1 MVQRGAAS
9 TKSRA
14 CWLCGA
20 PALDAQRICWQ
31 CGAELSAEAY
41 AANAQNAQYAPYD
54 EQGFLPAPQTP
65 GPTADGRE
73 LPPVWA
79 DEAPSRDRRASF
91 PPVVSA
97 VINVLFAAGFG
108 ILGALIGGG
117 IWYIVV
123 TTIHFELG
131 FFAVL
136 MGYLIGRG
144 IVLGSTM
151 HGFPPALL
159 AAGFTFS
166 AYAFSMVLIYRQ
178 GVAFNLVDVPS
189 VLATFLVAMALP
201 MLRAPHET

>member
-1 MVQRGAAS
+1 VVVRRGAAS

-20 PALDAQRICWQ
+20 PALEAQQICWQ
-31 CGAELSAEAY
+31 CGAELSPEAY
-41 AANAQNAQYAPYD
+41 AANAQNAGD
-54 EQGFLPAPQTP
+54 EERGFLPAPQTP
-65 GPTADGRE
+65 GSASDVRE

-79 DEAPSRDRRASF
+79 DELPSRDRRASF
-91 PPVVSA
+91 TPAVSA

-117 IWYIVV
+117 IWFIVV

-136 MGYLIGRG
+136 MGFLIGRG

-159 AAGFTFS
+159 AAGLTFW
-166 AYAFSMVLIYRQ
+166 AYAVCIVLIHGQ
-178 GVAFNLVDVPS
+178 GIQFNLVDIPS
-189 VLATFLVAMALP
+189 VLATFLIAMGLP